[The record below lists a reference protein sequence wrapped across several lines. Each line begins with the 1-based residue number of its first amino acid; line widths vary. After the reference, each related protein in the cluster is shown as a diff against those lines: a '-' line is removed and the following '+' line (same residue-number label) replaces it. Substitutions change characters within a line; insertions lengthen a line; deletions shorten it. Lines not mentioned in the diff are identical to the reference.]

1 MAISS
6 SDFIE
11 GYISFSQNFLNFT
24 QLHNVFLLVL
34 YYFHFQLPLSPCATS
49 VLMCIAV
56 TDHINGSDS
65 DTNLDDDDAPEYY
78 QPISAVDDEDDEARR
93 INDTGDEDR
102 QENGEIHSERLS
114 NGYHAIQAE
123 TGMSSLHLLEDL
135 ERNKSS
141 SEDEDEEEEEEAVG
155 TGVTS
160 DSAITRAF
168 REDEN
173 RRNAPLT
180 PENASRVM
188 EAMRGISFTGLAP
201 DWADQIPEHRWI
213 DQLRR
218 LR

>member
-1 MAISS
+1 
-6 SDFIE
+6 
-11 GYISFSQNFLNFT
+11 
-24 QLHNVFLLVL
+24 
-34 YYFHFQLPLSPCATS
+34 
-49 VLMCIAV
+49 MCIAV
-56 TDHINGSDS
+56 TDHVNGSDS

-78 QPISAVDDEDDEARR
+78 QPISAVDDNEDEASGR
-93 INDTGDEDR
+93 INDTGGDEDR
-102 QENGEIHSERLS
+102 QENGEIHSERWS

-123 TGMSSLHLLEDL
+123 TGMSSLNPHEDL

-141 SEDEDEEEEEEAVG
+141 SEDEDEQEEEEEEAVRM
-155 TGVTS
+155 GVTS

-218 LR
+218 LRQPPPQA

>member
-6 SDFIE
+6 GDFIQ
-11 GYISFSQNFLNFT
+11 GYISFSFFQNFLYFS
-24 QLHNVFLLVL
+24 QLHIIF
-34 YYFHFQLPLSPCATS
+34 YCLSPCATS

-56 TDHINGSDS
+56 TDHVNGSDS
-65 DTNLDDDDAPEYY
+65 DTNLDEDDEPEYY
-78 QPISAVDDEDDEARR
+78 QPISAVDDDDETSGR
-93 INDTGDEDR
+93 INDTGDEDHR
-102 QENGEIHSERLS
+102 ENGDIHSERLS
-114 NGYHAIQAE
+114 NGYHVIRAE
-123 TGMSSLHLLEDL
+123 TGMSSLHLHEDL

-141 SEDEDEEEEEEAVG
+141 SEDEDEEEEEEEAVRM
-155 TGVTS
+155 GVTS

-218 LR
+218 TRQPPPQA